1 MDEKQR
7 KSLRRVIN
15 ESIRIQ
21 EGIPEDIP
29 YIDVGNAL
37 SDAASRQNHVIF
49 GRRGCGKSLL
59 LRRSADSVAD
69 NVKCVYLNC
78 EDFKRHSFPN
88 VLIVILDALLAE
100 LRENLKSWFGLGKKG
115 EARAI
120 LEELRTKLS
129 ALKLE
134 DDEVL
139 QDIRETTNTSSKDGS
154 KFEISGFLGKS
165 SAKYSDEAEE
175 HRKLE
180 VERRFSSNSKKIVK
194 LDLLLPTL
202 KNEIRRFFKLSKH
215 VTHVFLQL
223 DDFYHLQ
230 RADQAFV
237 IDYIHRLCKD
247 VPLYFKVATLRHS
260 TTLFSDRYKQPIGAQ
275 ERHDFQPIDVDFR
288 LSDFE
293 KVVDQNWKILFGFGD
308 LAGIKQRGIQS
319 LFKGRGF
326 DRLVLAGG
334 GVPRDVLSLFL
345 GILES
350 VQPPAGDGRIGKDDV
365 RISSRTNLERR
376 IEELKKD
383 SDAAEQAA
391 LLRGIYVIRQFALDK
406 GSNIFLVREK
416 ALQENDKLRDLL
428 NRILDYRII
437 HEAGAAV
444 TNKSAPGVSFHA
456 FAVDIGC
463 YAHMRVLAGRLKE
476 IDLADKGAREQM
488 RSAPILEERDFQD
501 LWRKAPEDAEAA
513 LESDEED

>member
-7 KSLRRVIN
+7 KRLRTVIN

-21 EGIPEDIP
+21 EGIPESVP

-69 NVKCVYLNC
+69 NVKCIYLNC

-88 VLIVILDALLAE
+88 VLIVILDALLVE
-100 LRENLKSWFGLGKKG
+100 LQANLKSWFGLGKKG

-120 LEELRTKLS
+120 LEDLRTKLG

-134 DDEVL
+134 DDEML
-139 QDIRETTNTSSKDGS
+139 REIKETENTSSKEGDKLEVSAFFG
-154 KFEISGFLGKS
+154 KLG
-165 SAKYSDEAEE
+165 AKYSDEAEKS
-175 HRKLE
+175 RKME
-180 VERRFSSNSKKIVK
+180 VERRFTSNSKKIVK

-202 KNEIRRFFKLSKH
+202 KNEIRRFFKLSTR

-230 RADQAFV
+230 RPDQTFV
-237 IDYIHRLCKD
+237 IDYVHRLCKD

-260 TTLFSDRYKQPIGAQ
+260 TTLFSDRDKQPIGAQ

-288 LSDFE
+288 LSDFARI
-293 KVVDQNWKILFGFGD
+293 VDQNWKILFGFGN
-308 LAGIKQRGIQS
+308 LAGIKSRDIQS

-391 LLRGIYVIRQFALDK
+391 LLRGIYVIRKFALSK
-406 GSNIFLVREK
+406 GSNVLLVRESS
-416 ALQENDKLRDLL
+416 LQTNDKLRDLL

-444 TNKSAPGVSFHA
+444 THKSEPGSSLHA

-476 IDLADKGAREQM
+476 IDLADSGAREQM
-488 RSAPILEERDFQD
+488 RSAPILEEGVFAD
-501 LWRKAPEDAEAA
+501 LWKKAPEDAEAA
-513 LESDEED
+513 LASDEEN